1 MGGEILVVAFIFWM
15 ICGGI
20 AAAIASSKGGSG
32 GAAFFVG
39 LLFGPIGIVIA
50 CFMGDPQRRA
60 EMDAAQGSRK
70 KCPQC
75 AEYVMAEAKV
85 CRFCGHHFA

>member
-1 MGGEILVVAFIFWM
+1 MVEGVLAFALIFWVL
-15 ICGGI
+15 CGAI

-32 GAAFFVG
+32 VAAFFVG
-39 LLFGPIGIVIA
+39 LLLGPIGIVIA
-50 CFMGDPQRRA
+50 CFMGDSQRRA

-75 AEYVMAEAKV
+75 AEYVMAEARV
-85 CRFCGHHFA
+85 CRFCGHNFI